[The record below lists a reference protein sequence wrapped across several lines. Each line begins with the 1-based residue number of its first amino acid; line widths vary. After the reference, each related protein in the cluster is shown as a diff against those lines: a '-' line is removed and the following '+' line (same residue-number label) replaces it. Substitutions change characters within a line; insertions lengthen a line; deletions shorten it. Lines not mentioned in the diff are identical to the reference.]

1 MRIKTRL
8 ILAAALIAPVLLASG
23 WYAPAHA
30 DNAPAAPS
38 MPAPPASPTQLEEL
52 TVTGERTGPGM
63 WRIHRGSA
71 ELWALGSISP
81 LPKGITWRSKQVEQ
95 VLATSQRVLVPKPLE
110 IGIVKIL
117 WLLITERDV
126 IMIRG
131 GKRLKDVLPQ
141 NLYLRFA
148 AQRARF
154 KNDTDKWE
162 RYRPIV
168 AAAFLEQAAFRSV
181 GLSARLDL
189 GAALRTLAKKQDV
202 PVEEVK
208 IAGVGDFLDTLKV
221 MPAATENACVDAS
234 LVTIENGLP
243 RLIERARAW
252 STGNVE
258 RIQALAQPAEV
269 DACLAAIDS
278 GAAKG
283 DLVARVRQAWLA
295 AMDKYLQEGGTT
307 LAVVNMDLLLRK
319 GGLLDS
325 LRAQGYEV
333 DAP

>member
-1 MRIKTRL
+1 
-8 ILAAALIAPVLLASG
+8 
-23 WYAPAHA
+23 
-30 DNAPAAPS
+30 
-38 MPAPPASPTQLEEL
+38 
-52 TVTGERTGPGM
+52 M
-63 WRIHRGSA
+63 WRVHRGNSQ
-71 ELWALGSISP
+71 LWILGSISP

-95 VLATSQRVLVPKPLE
+95 VLATTQQVLVPKPLE
-110 IGIVKIL
+110 IGIVRIL

-154 KNDTDKWE
+154 ANGADKWE

-168 AAAFLEQAAFRSV
+168 AAAFLEQAAFHSV

-189 GAALRTLAKKQDV
+189 GAAVRALAKKQDV

-208 IAGVGDFLDTLKV
+208 IAGIGDFLDTLKT

-234 LVTIENGLP
+234 LVTIETGLP

-252 STGNVE
+252 STGDVE
-258 RIQALAQPAEV
+258 RIQQLPQPAEV
-269 DACLAAIDS
+269 DACLAALDS
-278 GAAKG
+278 GGSKA
-283 DLVARVRQAWLA
+283 DLVARVRAAWLA
-295 AMDKYLQEGGTT
+295 AMEKNLQSGTRT
-307 LAVVNMDLLLRK
+307 LAVVNMDLLLNK
-319 GGLLDS
+319 GGLLSALQARGYDIDS
-325 LRAQGYEV
+325 L
-333 DAP
+333 